1 MARHEALKIELVL
14 GIEASGGGSLFLTQE
29 PVRPDDPLVR
39 RAGSARIHDEK
50 MVADGIETVGVAPIQ
65 RIRAP
70 LARPELIIEDAVT
83 HFLRSGYLILVAR
96 QTDFERTDPA
106 QGGSVHDVVR
116 SDARNAPFSIGPGF
130 GGSHFGRRHVCM
142 HERFSFE
149 PSLLARGYSLG
160 ATGL

>member
-1 MARHEALKIELVL
+1 MNESAPMPMALSVYRTFASTTALTSP
-14 GIEASGGGSLFLTQE
+14 ASNSG
-29 PVRPDDPLVR
+29 P
-39 RAGSARIHDEK
+39 
-50 MVADGIETVGVAPIQ
+50 VGVAPVQ

-70 LARPELIIEDAVT
+70 LARPEFIIEDAVT